1 LKELT
6 RPPTLAVAAA
16 ESIKEEIFQG
26 RLLPGAPLHE
36 VELSRSLN
44 ISRGTVREALR
55 LLQQE
60 GFVEVIPYRG
70 AFVSTLTPKMVKEI
84 YTLRALLEPT
94 AVRLSME
101 NYVPKR
107 EYLEEMRLLVR
118 RMGEL
123 EQTGDYA
130 ETIKTDIKFHE
141 MSIQFCQHDLLMAMI
156 KNLQSLTLMF
166 ILNTKLYRSDM
177 VSDEAS
183 HQAIF
188 DGIAIGDPQAA
199 EEIVRKHIYDAG
211 TSLLKRMEETEWANQ
226 PEGQVAASE
235 SSIHV
240 GNTVIK

>member
-16 ESIKEEIFQG
+16 ESIKEEIIQA
-26 RLLPGAPLHE
+26 RLLPGMALHE

-44 ISRGTVREALR
+44 ISRGTVREALH

-84 YTLRALLEPT
+84 YTLRAMLEPA
-94 AVRLSME
+94 AVRLSMD
-101 NYVPKR
+101 NCAPQG
-107 EYLEEMRLLVR
+107 EYLEELRRLVR

-123 EQTGDYA
+123 EQIGDYA

-141 MSIQFCQHDLLMAMI
+141 MSIQYCQHDLLMGMI

-177 VSDEAS
+177 VSDEVS

-188 DGIAIGDPQAA
+188 DGIASGDPGAA

-211 TSLLKRMEETEWANQ
+211 TSLLNRMEETEWAHQ
-226 PEGQVAASE
+226 PASP
-235 SSIHV
+235 
-240 GNTVIK
+240 

>member
-16 ESIKEEIFQG
+16 ESIKEEIIQAK
-26 RLLPGAPLHE
+26 LLPGTALHE

-84 YTLRALLEPT
+84 YTLRAMLEPA

-101 NYVPKR
+101 NVAPQG
-107 EYLEEMRLLVR
+107 EYLEALRALVR
-118 RMGEL
+118 RMGEM
-123 EQTGDYA
+123 EQIGDYA
-130 ETIKTDIKFHE
+130 ETIKADIKFHE
-141 MSIQFCQHDLLMAMI
+141 MSIQHCQHDLLLDMI
-156 KNLQSLTLMF
+156 KNLQSLTLVF

-177 VSDEAS
+177 VSDEVS
-183 HQAIF
+183 HRAIF
-188 DGIAIGDPQAA
+188 DGIAAGDPQAA
-199 EEIVRKHIYDAG
+199 EEIVRQHIYDAG
-211 TSLLKRMEETEWANQ
+211 TSLLKRMEETDWASQ
-226 PEGQVAASE
+226 PVSP
-235 SSIHV
+235 
-240 GNTVIK
+240 

>member
-1 LKELT
+1 VLKELT

-16 ESIKEEIFQG
+16 DSIKEDIIQAK
-26 RLLPGAPLHE
+26 LLPGEALHE

-84 YTLRALLEPT
+84 YTLRGMLEPA
-94 AVRLSME
+94 AVRLSIE
-101 NYVPKR
+101 NCAPQG
-107 EYLEEMRLLVR
+107 EYLEELRRLVR

-123 EQTGDYA
+123 EQIGDYA

-141 MSIQFCQHDLLMAMI
+141 MSIQFCQHDLLMSMI

-177 VSDEAS
+177 VSDEVS

-188 DGIAIGDPQAA
+188 DGIASGDPRAA

-211 TSLLKRMEETEWANQ
+211 TSLLNRMEETE
-226 PEGQVAASE
+226 
-235 SSIHV
+235 
-240 GNTVIK
+240 

>member
-1 LKELT
+1 MKELT

-16 ESIKEEIFQG
+16 DSIKEEIIQA
-26 RLLPGAPLHE
+26 RLLPGAALHE

-84 YTLRALLEPT
+84 YTLRAMLEPV

-101 NYVPKR
+101 NRAPQG
-107 EYLEEMRLLVR
+107 EYLEELRLLVR
-118 RMGEL
+118 RMGEM
-123 EQTGDYA
+123 EQIGDYA

-141 MSIQFCQHDLLMAMI
+141 MSIQFCQHDLLMGMI

-188 DGIAIGDPQAA
+188 DGIAAGDPQAA
-199 EEIVRKHIYDAG
+199 GEIVRKHIVDAG
-211 TSLLKRMEETEWANQ
+211 TSLLNRMEETEWASQ
-226 PEGQVAASE
+226 PVSP
-235 SSIHV
+235 
-240 GNTVIK
+240 

>member
-16 ESIKEEIFQG
+16 ESIKEEIIQAK
-26 RLLPGAPLHE
+26 LLPGTALHE

-55 LLQQE
+55 LLDQE

-84 YTLRALLEPT
+84 YTLRGLLEPT

-101 NYVPKR
+101 NVPPGG
-107 EYLEEMRLLVR
+107 EYLEELRTLVHRL
-118 RMGEL
+118 GEM
-123 EQTGDYA
+123 EQIGDYA
-130 ETIKTDIKFHE
+130 ETIKADIKFHE
-141 MSIQFCQHDLLMAMI
+141 MSIQNCQHDLLLGMI

-177 VSDEAS
+177 VSDEVS

-188 DGIAIGDPQAA
+188 DGIASGDPQAA

-211 TSLLKRMEETEWANQ
+211 TSLLARMEETEWASQ
-226 PEGQVAASE
+226 PVSP
-235 SSIHV
+235 
-240 GNTVIK
+240 

>member
-16 ESIKEEIFQG
+16 DSIKEEIIQG
-26 RLLPGAPLHE
+26 RLLPGAALHE

-44 ISRGTVREALR
+44 ISRGTVREAFR

-70 AFVSTLTPKMVKEI
+70 AFVSALTPKMVKEI
-84 YTLRALLEPT
+84 YTLRAMLEPT

-101 NYVPKR
+101 NQPPQG
-107 EYLEEMRLLVR
+107 EYLEQLRLLVR
-118 RMGEL
+118 RMGEM
-123 EQTGDYA
+123 EQIGDYA

-141 MSIQFCQHDLLMAMI
+141 MSIQNCQHDLLMDMI

-177 VSDEAS
+177 VSDEVS

-188 DGIAIGDPQAA
+188 DGIAAGDPQAA
-199 EEIVRKHIYDAG
+199 EEIVRKHIFDAG
-211 TSLLKRMEETEWANQ
+211 TSLLNRMEATELDSH
-226 PEGQVAASE
+226 PVSP
-235 SSIHV
+235 
-240 GNTVIK
+240 